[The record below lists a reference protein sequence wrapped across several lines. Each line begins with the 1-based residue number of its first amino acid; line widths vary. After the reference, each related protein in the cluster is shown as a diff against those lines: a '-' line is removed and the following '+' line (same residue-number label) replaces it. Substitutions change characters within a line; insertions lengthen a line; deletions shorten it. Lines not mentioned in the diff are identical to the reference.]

1 MTRYELKD
9 EYFRWLCHYVCDDQ
23 YLEKTTYHKLMRQ
36 LDDTPFEYIIAR
48 DGNRAEDGMD
58 LRYRFAYEEKYDH
71 RLIASELDDRPCS
84 VLEMMVAL
92 CLRCEDHIMYD
103 PDLGDRTGQWF
114 WNMIVSLGLGTM
126 TDANYD
132 SNYVDDILQRFMQRK
147 YKRTGEGGLFTIPNA
162 RQDMRDIEI
171 WSQLTA
177 YLNYVNE

>member
-1 MTRYELKD
+1 
-9 EYFRWLCHYVCDDQ
+9 
-23 YLEKTTYHKLMRQ
+23 
-36 LDDTPFEYIIAR
+36 
-48 DGNRAEDGMD
+48 
-58 LRYRFAYEEKYDH
+58 
-71 RLIASELDDRPCS
+71 
-84 VLEMMVAL
+84 
-92 CLRCEDHIMYD
+92 MYD

-147 YKRTGEGGLFTIPNA
+147 YKRTGEGGLFTVPNT
-162 RQDMRDIEI
+162 RQDLRDIEI